1 MTAMSAAEPIVL
13 TDAAEIMGA
22 LERDDLLPHASPDR
36 REGATSILRASMAR
50 FSGPAEHSGRR
61 RAVVEAIRAI
71 DTERAH
77 AFAAD
82 LTMSRLT
89 GSRRTGEPL
98 DGIVLAGTVPTEA
111 LASCLDLQA
120 PLEQIVADMLAIAR
134 VIGRGAPSSP
144 ESDAATDRM
153 LALCAD
159 CPAGGVPTVSVLYQN
174 FDATWSLLTTTLQAC
189 ATRVPAVPAV
199 PRTRRVAATDVEL
212 PTRTIPGGSD
222 VLLEIGHAGLPFGFG
237 PHQCP
242 GHELARAI
250 VAGMLAAIDASG
262 YEVDP
267 AGIVTDADGRP
278 TVLPISID

>member
-1 MTAMSAAEPIVL
+1 MSTSEPIVL

-22 LERDDLLPHASPDR
+22 LERDDLLPHASADQHG
-36 REGATSILRASMAR
+36 GATSALRASMAR
-50 FSGPAEHSGRR
+50 FSDPAEHSGRR
-61 RAVVEAIRAI
+61 RTVEAAIRAI

-82 LTMSRLT
+82 LTASRL
-89 GSRRTGEPL
+89 TGEPL
-98 DGIVLAGTVPTEA
+98 DGIVIAGTVPTEA
-111 LASCLDLQA
+111 LASCLELHA
-120 PLEQIVADMLAIAR
+120 PLEQIVADMLAIVR

-144 ESDAATDRM
+144 ESDSATERM

-159 CPAGGVPTVSVLYQN
+159 CPGGGVPTVSILYQN

-199 PRTRRVAATDVEL
+199 ADVEL
-212 PTRTIPGGSD
+212 ATRTIRAGSD
-222 VLLEIGHAGLPFGFG
+222 VVLEIGQAGLPFGFG

-250 VAGMLAAIDASG
+250 VAGILAAIDASR
-262 YEVDP
+262 YTVDP
-267 AGIVTDADGRP
+267 AGIVIDGDGRP
-278 TVLPISID
+278 TVLPMAIA